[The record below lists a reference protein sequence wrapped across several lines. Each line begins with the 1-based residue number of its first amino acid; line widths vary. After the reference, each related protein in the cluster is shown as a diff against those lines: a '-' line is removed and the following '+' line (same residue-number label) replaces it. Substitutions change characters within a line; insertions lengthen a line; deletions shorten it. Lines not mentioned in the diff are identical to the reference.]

1 MPPVYGTKL
10 TLGFIK
16 KQLIEADILNYATL
30 IEVDAGSTKKVK
42 I

>member
-10 TLGFIK
+10 TIGFVK
-16 KQLIEADILNYATL
+16 KQLAEAELLNYTTL
-30 IEVDAGSTKKVK
+30 IEVDAGSNKKIK